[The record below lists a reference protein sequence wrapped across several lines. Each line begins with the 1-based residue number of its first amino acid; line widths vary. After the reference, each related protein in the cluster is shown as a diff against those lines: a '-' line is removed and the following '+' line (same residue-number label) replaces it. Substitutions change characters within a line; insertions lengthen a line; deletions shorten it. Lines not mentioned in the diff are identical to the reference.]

1 MRWGERR
8 RSSLEIIASIL
19 DVLENGGQSK
29 TAIMHKANLNFKRV
43 NIYISFLLSKGFIS
57 IEKRANS
64 KKYLITR
71 RGLELLKDYR
81 DLIENEKKLIEILRK
96 LECSISL

>member
-57 IEKRANS
+57 IEERANS

-81 DLIENEKKLIEILRK
+81 DLRENEKKLIEILRK